1 MRGNYETTHQDRI
14 RFFHALLEL
23 RKPQVDS
30 VDLVSTQ
37 LSACNCADLLKELG
51 YDQDSW
57 ETVGWE
63 GEIWAKY
70 IHINAPAIL
79 LSADAYCGRLDIGWA
94 GVDDGEVIDKD
105 AFTEVLI
112 ECWGKYFP
120 VI

>member
-23 RKPQVDS
+23 CKPQVDS

-37 LSACNCADLLKELG
+37 LSTCNCADLLEELG

-70 IHINAPAIL
+70 THANAPAIH
-79 LSADAYCGRLDIGWA
+79 LSADAYCGRLDISWV
-94 GVDDGEVIDKD
+94 GVADGEDIDID
-105 AFTEVLI
+105 AFKEVLV
-112 ECWGKYFP
+112 EHWGKYFP

>member
-23 RKPQVDS
+23 CKPQVDS

-37 LSACNCADLLKELG
+37 LSACNCADLLEELG

-57 ETVGWE
+57 ETNGWE
-63 GEIWAKY
+63 GEIWARY
-70 IHINAPAIL
+70 THACAPTIL
-79 LSADAYCGRLDIGWA
+79 LSADAYCGRLDISWA
-94 GVDDGEVIDKD
+94 GIDDGEEIDID
-105 AFTEVLI
+105 AFKEVLI
-112 ECWGKYFP
+112 ERWGKYFP